1 MPMYTLPQ
9 SVRKHIRL
17 SKAAIR
23 RQVLDVAE
31 QKARI
36 SKLYE
41 DMVQRYQTK
50 GVKTQ
55 ESVSQKAI
63 TIQNNTFT
71 PNRLTVKPGEIVV
84 AAAYDGT
91 DPGSPVI
98 AIALGFE

>member
-1 MPMYTLPQ
+1 MPMYTFPQ

-55 ESVSQKAI
+55 ESVS
-63 TIQNNTFT
+63 
-71 PNRLTVKPGEIVV
+71 
-84 AAAYDGT
+84 
-91 DPGSPVI
+91 PVI
-98 AIALGFE
+98 PPKSQEPVSSQKEQ